1 MLAPPQ
7 SHGSCLGRRALVQCQ
22 KANRPLRLWVCWALP
37 RRDPPASSAARR
49 APRLPAKPCGLSGRS
64 WGLGTREPRPGG
76 LNCDPSSQPHVW
88 GTGLGGCSTTNLRL
102 WESRALRLTCRE
114 VREVTFT
121 QSRSAPWPAG
131 RLEVSGRVAL
141 GFAPAPSL
149 PPTALCPGA
158 PPAAAEQGWQHL
170 GPGSQPEGG
179 RGGMAASGGWAP
191 PPSLP
196 ARIMGGLR
204 TRSGRAE
211 HRPRPCCPRRP
222 EL

>member
-102 WESRALRLTCRE
+102 WESRALRLTCRGG
-114 VREVTFT
+114 
-121 QSRSAPWPAG
+121 AG
-131 RLEVSGRVAL
+131 SDLHPE
-141 GFAPAPSL
+141 P
-149 PPTALCPGA
+149 LCPVAGGEA
-158 PPAAAEQGWQHL
+158 GSVRTGSAGFCSRPVPPSD
-170 GPGSQPEGG
+170 GPVPWGPSCSS
-179 RGGMAASGGWAP
+179 RAGMAAPGP
-191 PPSLP
+191 
-196 ARIMGGLR
+196 GL
-204 TRSGRAE
+204 AA
-211 HRPRPCCPRRP
+211 
-222 EL
+222 